1 MIKIYKA
8 SKGQLKHREIFDEIK
23 KKVDNGEWKEGKAIP
38 TERELSEYYL
48 SSRTTI
54 RKAIESLKQRG
65 YLHSVHGQGTF
76 VLPLVVEKIIYCIVL
91 PTILKLEVVY
101 QHRIFLR

>member
-1 MIKIYKA
+1 MIRIYKA

-23 KKVDNGEWKEGKAIP
+23 KKIDNGEWKEGKAIP
-38 TERELSEYYL
+38 TERELAEHFL

-65 YLHSVHGQGTF
+65 YLHYRLAVG
-76 VLPLVVEKIIYCIVL
+76 KIIYYIVL
-91 PTILKLEVVY
+91 LMTLRLVVAY
-101 QHRIFLR
+101 RHRIFLK

>member
-54 RKAIESLKQRG
+54 RRAIESLKQRG

-76 VLPLVVEKIIYCIVL
+76 VLPSRSRKSFIA
-91 PTILKLEVVY
+91 
-101 QHRIFLR
+101 

>member
-54 RKAIESLKQRG
+54 PA
-65 YLHSVHGQGTF
+65 
-76 VLPLVVEKIIYCIVL
+76 
-91 PTILKLEVVY
+91 
-101 QHRIFLR
+101 

>member
-1 MIKIYKA
+1 MIRIYKA
-8 SKGQLKHREIFDEIK
+8 SKGQLKHREIFDEIRK
-23 KKVDNGEWKEGKAIP
+23 KLITVNGKKAKLYQQK
-38 TERELSEYYL
+38 RELAEHFL

-76 VLPLVVEKIIYCIVL
+76 TLPARSRGKSFI
-91 PTILKLEVVY
+91 T
-101 QHRIFLR
+101 

>member
-1 MIKIYKA
+1 MIRIYKA
-8 SKGQLKHREIFDEIK
+8 SKGQIKHREIFDEK
-23 KKVDNGEWKEGKAIP
+23 KKKIDNGEWKEGKAIP
-38 TERELSEYYL
+38 TERELAEHFL

-76 VLPLVVEKIIYCIVL
+76 TSPARSWKIIYYIVL
-91 PTILKLEVVY
+91 LMTLRLVVAY
-101 QHRIFLR
+101 RHRIFLK

>member
-65 YLHSVHGQGTF
+65 YLHSVHGKEH
-76 VLPLVVEKIIYCIVL
+76 LYCLLVVEKIIYCIVL